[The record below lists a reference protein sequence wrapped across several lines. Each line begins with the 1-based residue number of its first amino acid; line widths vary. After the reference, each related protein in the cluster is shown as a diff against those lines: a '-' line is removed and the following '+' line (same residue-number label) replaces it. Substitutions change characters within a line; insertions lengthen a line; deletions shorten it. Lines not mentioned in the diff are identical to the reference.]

1 MKLLFIQGGS
11 RVKEDEKGN
20 LYTDANFND
29 KVWNRYL
36 NLCDSLTVVLRKEN
50 KVYKEDF
57 AIKKFNKFDISKLHY
72 VPVEDIMRPKKN
84 YFNFIKRKKIK
95 SIIENEVKN
104 CDCAIVRSPGSYY
117 CKTAIKYCKK
127 YEKKYLVEI
136 TGFAFEGIW
145 NHSFA
150 GKFVAVQTELL
161 LRKLTKDASCAIYV
175 TNEALQKRY
184 PCKNAMLG
192 CSDVE
197 IYNVVDKHEKSFNTN
212 EIHIGTAAF
221 LDVAWKGQKDVIK
234 ALHKMKSTN
243 IYYHLV
249 GAGSGDK
256 LKKLVKKYHL
266 EKYVIFEGTLTH
278 DKIYDWYKKLDCYVQ
293 PSYQEGLCRAIVEAM
308 SMGCPVICTNIG
320 GNYELV
326 SKDCLYKK
334 KNINELIS
342 LVAKINKEFLDNNS
356 KLNIETSKKYMYD
369 VLDKKRD
376 EFYKEFIKSIE

>member
-36 NLCDSLTVVLRKEN
+36 KLCDSLTVILRKEN
-50 KVYKEDF
+50 YIYNEDF
-57 AIKKFNKFDISKLHY
+57 AIKKFNIFDISKLNY

-95 SIIENEVKN
+95 NIIENEVKN

-127 YEKKYLVEI
+127 YDKKYLVEI

-150 GKFVAVQTELL
+150 GKFVAVQTELVL
-161 LRKLTKDASCAIYV
+161 KKLTKDASCAIYV

-197 IYNVVDKHEKSFNTN
+197 IYNVVDKHEKSFGPN

-249 GAGSGDK
+249 GAGTGNK

-326 SKDCLYKK
+326 SKDCLYQK
-334 KNINELIS
+334 KNINELVS
-342 LVAKINKEFLDNNS
+342 LLSNINKEFLDNNS

-376 EFYKEFIKSIE
+376 EFYKVFIKSIK